1 VRKSADYPGKVKEF
15 VVYTLARIGMFLAAL
30 VVFFGLFALLGLQS
44 VLWPIVLAAVSSA
57 VASYYLLQ
65 GPRQRFAAR
74 VETRASKISRRF
86 EESRAKED
94 RD

>member
-1 VRKSADYPGKVKEF
+1 VKEF
-15 VVYTLARIGMFLAAL
+15 AIYTLARIGLFVASYVVITGLFMAFGTSAILFQLVLAAL
-30 VVFFGLFALLGLQS
+30 V
-44 VLWPIVLAAVSSA
+44 SA

-74 VETRASKISRRF
+74 VDERATNIARRF